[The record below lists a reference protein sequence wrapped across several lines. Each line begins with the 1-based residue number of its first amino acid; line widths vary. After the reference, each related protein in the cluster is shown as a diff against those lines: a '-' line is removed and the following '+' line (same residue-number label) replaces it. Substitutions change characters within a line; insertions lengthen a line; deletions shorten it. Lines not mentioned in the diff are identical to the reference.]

1 MTVVARIGNVQSF
14 GHGGIDETKGMA
26 ADIHVGNSLGDL
38 RHVSGDALSAGTA
51 GFMMRVLLQ
60 RRGVRTTGRAGAV
73 TIKAQNMRRLSQ
85 IRTILR
91 SMCVVAGEASN
102 TMRVHWARDEV
113 VALHTIFM
121 RGSFAEMSE

>member
-26 ADIHVGNSLGDL
+26 ADINVGNSLGDF
-38 RHVSGDALSAGTA
+38 RHVAGDALAAGTG
-51 GFMMRVLLQ
+51 GFVMRVLLQ
-60 RRGVRTTGRAGAV
+60 RRGVRTIGRIRAV
-73 TIKAQNMRRLSQ
+73 TIEAQNMHRLSQ

-102 TMRVHWARDEV
+102 ATRVH
-113 VALHTIFM
+113 
-121 RGSFAEMSE
+121 